1 MFTALCRNIRAILF
15 SHINDSPDFIPNQA
29 IRGAD
34 GTSGRQPDYR
44 ELDVNLGTLTKDT
57 LNDITDRTNTP

>member
-1 MFTALCRNIRAILF
+1 MFRALCRNIRAIIF
-15 SHINDSPDFIPNQA
+15 SHMNDSPDFIPNQA

-44 ELDVNLGTLTKDT
+44 ELGINLGSLTEHTSDDT
-57 LNDITDRTNTP
+57 TDRTNTP